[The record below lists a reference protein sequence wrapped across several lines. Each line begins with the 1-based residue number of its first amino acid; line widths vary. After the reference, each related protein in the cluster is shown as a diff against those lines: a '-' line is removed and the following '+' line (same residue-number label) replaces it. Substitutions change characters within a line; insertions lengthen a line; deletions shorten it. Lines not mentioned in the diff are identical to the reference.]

1 MKAIGLTT
9 TYQAMELA
17 EADAIVSTLAEVEIR
32 MNGDLI
38 EISLADRALPQ
49 QIF

>member
-1 MKAIGLTT
+1 MKAIGLTS

-17 EADAIVSTLAEVEIR
+17 EADAIVSTLAELEIR
-32 MNGDLI
+32 RNGDGI
-38 EISLADRALPQ
+38 EISLAERASPQ